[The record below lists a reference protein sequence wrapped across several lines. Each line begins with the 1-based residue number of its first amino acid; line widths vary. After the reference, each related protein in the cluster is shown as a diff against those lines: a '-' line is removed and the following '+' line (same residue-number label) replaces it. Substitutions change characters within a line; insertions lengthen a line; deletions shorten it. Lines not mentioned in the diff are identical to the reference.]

1 MVYFPQLKGLVK
13 SSQSEEHGIKDVEE
27 AKEYLEN
34 ETLRKR
40 LIECT
45 QALLDLKEIKIGKV
59 LGYEG
64 LNFKSCMTLFKTVE
78 EEFKID
84 CGNIFAKALNK
95 FYEGKEDDRTLKLL
109 DKVDFLKIWKK
120 SYTSYINNDE
130 IITDLTINRFITAQ
144 EKNYQTALN
153 EIKIKSGK
161 KSHSWIWY
169 IFPQLKDLVKS
180 QQSNNYGIKDIEEAK
195 EYLENETLRKRLIE
209 CTQAL
214 LDLKETKISKILGYE
229 GSNFKSCM
237 TLFKIVEEEFKINC
251 GNIFAKALDKFFDG
265 MLVAENV
272 LAPQEHLQRRLAADG
287 LDLPE
292 ALPGIFAQEAH
303 AYVERRPAPTLKRIV
318 PCVVNLLGYSEYV
331 IRAHPRGPQRL
342 VGIPQRSVGDAN
354 LA

>member
-1 MVYFPQLKGLVK
+1 MLGLNRFLLEQEKNYQSALNEIKSGKKTFGWMWYIFPQLKGLVK

-237 TLFKIVEEEFKINC
+237 TLFKIVELEFKINC

-265 MLVAENV
+265 KGDD
-272 LAPQEHLQRRLAADG
+272 R
-287 LDLPE
+287 
-292 ALPGIFAQEAH
+292 
-303 AYVERRPAPTLKRIV
+303 TLK
-318 PCVVNLLGYSEYV
+318 LLDNADFKKILKKSNTNY
-331 IRAHPRGPQRL
+331 INN
-342 VGIPQRSVGDAN
+342 AN
-354 LA
+354 LVNNNNNNNSVENEIK